1 MSVAFETAADGV
13 TSLLT
18 KLSTSTS
25 FTSEPRH
32 RTVEFGDGYIQRSPW
47 GPYAGRRKIS
57 VVIEHLNQVD
67 STRLIAFYEDR
78 HDDGESIEIPYNML
92 FDTDGKYYLE
102 SYDVQMSD
110 NQLRTVTASMIEVF
124 GE

>member
-1 MSVAFETAADGV
+1 MAQALPFQS
-13 TSLLT
+13 

-25 FTSEPRH
+25 YSSEPRH

-47 GPYAGRRKIS
+47 GPYAGRRSIS
-57 VVIEHLNQVD
+57 VVHEHLNQND
-67 STRLIAFYEDR
+67 SATLIDFYENR
-78 HDDGESIEIPYNML
+78 YDDGVAISIPVNML
-92 FDTDGKYYLE
+92 LDTDGTYYLE